1 MLESI
6 QNSVQISEGAWRIS
20 IFIFMLVA
28 LAIWELIS
36 PRRLKQKSTLNQFN
50 SRRLN
55 NIIIVIVDTVLV
67 RLLLPLL
74 PVGMAI
80 YAAENSMGL
89 FNIVNLPIWLVF
101 ILSLLILDCIIYWQH
116 RLFHTIPMFWRLH
129 RMHHTDI
136 EFDFTTAVRFHPIEI
151 ILSILLKLIVIFLL
165 GAPAIAVMVFEILLS
180 SSALFNHSNI
190 KLSKSVDK
198 VLRLFIVTPD
208 MHRVHHSVYREETDS
223 NFGFNIPWWD
233 KLFGTYVDQPKDGHI
248 DMSIGIE
255 IFREEKDSRI
265 DQLLLQPFRFK

>member
-6 QNSVQISEGAWRIS
+6 QNSVEISEGAWRIS

-89 FNIVNLPIWLVF
+89 FNIINLPIWLVF

-265 DQLLLQPFRFK
+265 DQLLLQPFRSK

>member
-6 QNSVQISEGAWRIS
+6 QNSVEISEGAWRIS

-55 NIIIVIVDTVLV
+55 NIIIVIVDTLLV

-80 YAAENSMGL
+80 YTAENSMGL
-89 FNIVNLPIWLVF
+89 FNLINLPTWIVF

-223 NFGFNIPWWD
+223 NYGFNIPWWD

-265 DQLLLQPFRFK
+265 DQLLLQPFRSK